1 MSEACINSCTK
12 ISYAFAIAVI
22 VHVNATYQIDI
33 IIHFFPMR
41 IVMSIIF

>member
-1 MSEACINSCTK
+1 MSYACINSCTK
-12 ISYAFAIAVI
+12 ISYALAIAVI

-33 IIHFFPMR
+33 FFHFFPRR